1 MFNSI
6 TYLIFEDKFQ
16 LVWSTKILL
25 SHVHIV
31 QLKEVLRKP
40 FAKKANCQAAS
51 SRFVEISLQLFSSL
65 QAEQS
70 CMTQAITNHADNGD
84 DANVKGSHRPD
95 SCGQTRDRQ
104 IQPTISK
111 FSSPS
116 PFDDCDDNGGFVLWV
131 ILIQFL
137 FHIAPE

>member
-1 MFNSI
+1 MLPF
-6 TYLIFEDKFQ
+6 
-16 LVWSTKILL
+16 VRMMM
-25 SHVHIV
+25 IV
-31 QLKEVLRKP
+31 
-40 FAKKANCQAAS
+40 S
-51 SRFVEISLQLFSSL
+51 
-65 QAEQS
+65 
-70 CMTQAITNHADNGD
+70 
-84 DANVKGSHRPD
+84 NVAGGAD
-95 SCGQTRDRQ
+95 SCGQARDRQ

>member
-1 MFNSI
+1 
-6 TYLIFEDKFQ
+6 
-16 LVWSTKILL
+16 
-25 SHVHIV
+25 
-31 QLKEVLRKP
+31 
-40 FAKKANCQAAS
+40 
-51 SRFVEISLQLFSSL
+51 
-65 QAEQS
+65 
-70 CMTQAITNHADNGD
+70 MTQTITDHADNGD

-137 FHIAPE
+137 FHIALIFFLSVGLNIFREIQYAHDGTHF